1 MTVYAC
7 TSPQK
12 AAEVVESIFREIKRL
27 KTERIEDKLISVTKE
42 QIISNYIIGSEST
55 VNRLNSNGGGMVLT
69 GKLLTMEEILERMEA
84 VNYSSLKDAIDE
96 IFTADNLSFSA
107 VGNIEGID
115 FEGLIANGKQILYNE
130 N

>member
-1 MTVYAC
+1 M
-7 TSPQK
+7 
-12 AAEVVESIFREIKRL
+12 
-27 KTERIEDKLISVTKE
+27 
-42 QIISNYIIGSEST
+42 
-55 VNRLNSNGGGMVLT
+55 LT